1 MKSFNSIIKSNGDL
15 EKRIAKIKKQVV
27 NDPDVKSF
35 LNEHQSELT
44 NKKIMMGMIM
54 KIVRTL
60 LRVMFLNYI
69 STIIELKYVITCAL
83 AKLNTMKKDL
93 ILT

>member
-15 EKRIAKIKKQVV
+15 EKELLKLKQVV

-44 NKKIMMGMIM
+44 NEIIDNDLNVLQEYKDQQKIMMGMIM

-60 LRVMFLNYI
+60 LRVMF
-69 STIIELKYVITCAL
+69 
-83 AKLNTMKKDL
+83 
-93 ILT
+93 

>member
-1 MKSFNSIIKSNGDL
+1 MYLQEYKD
-15 EKRIAKIKKQVV
+15 Q
-27 NDPDVKSF
+27 
-35 LNEHQSELT
+35 Q
-44 NKKIMMGMIM
+44 KIMMGMIM

>member
-44 NKKIMMGMIM
+44 NEIIDNDLNVLQEYKDQQM
-54 KIVRTL
+54 
-60 LRVMFLNYI
+60 NYI

>member
-44 NKKIMMGMIM
+44 NEIIDND
-54 KIVRTL
+54 
-60 LRVMFLNYI
+60 LNVLQEY
-69 STIIELKYVITCAL
+69 
-83 AKLNTMKKDL
+83 KDQQKNYDGHDYEN
-93 ILT
+93 